1 MPSLWHGP
9 RATSV
14 VKECTSSAMLHV
26 EVALANTPDDLREN
40 FVVG

>member
-1 MPSLWHGP
+1 MALN
-9 RATSV
+9 ATSEV

-26 EVALANTPDDLREN
+26 EVALANTPDTFETN